1 MGDWR
6 ADLCRESYAIFQRLD
21 AEAAVCLYHHDCEWD
36 VGFAGAALGMT
47 TYSGHAG
54 VRKLIGDIGEV
65 FPDWHPMIDELRLRE
80 DGALLVRS
88 RVEATARD
96 SRMPLEIP
104 VMGQVIEFRDRRIL
118 RVSQT
123 NFPPPGWEQAAELGE

>member
-21 AEAAVCLYHHDCEWD
+21 AEAAVRLHDPDCEWD
-36 VGFAGAALGMT
+36 VGSAGAALGVT
-47 TYSGHAG
+47 TYRGHAG
-54 VRKLIGDIGEV
+54 IRKLMADIGEV
-65 FPDWHPMIDELRLRE
+65 FPDWHPVIEELRLRE

-96 SRMPLEIP
+96 SQMSLEIP
-104 VMGQVIEFRDRRIL
+104 VMGQVIEFRDRLIL
-118 RVSQT
+118 RVLQT
-123 NFPPPGWEQAAELGE
+123 SFPPAGWDAATSL

>member
-21 AEAAVCLYHHDCEWD
+21 AEAAVRLHDPDCEWD
-36 VGFAGAALGMT
+36 VGFAGAALGVT
-47 TYSGHAG
+47 TYRGHAG

-65 FPDWHPMIDELRLRE
+65 FPDWHPMIEELRLRE

-96 SRMPLEIP
+96 SQMPLEIP
-104 VMGQVIEFRDRRIL
+104 VMGQVIEFRDRLIL
-118 RVSQT
+118 RVVQT
-123 NFPPPGWEQAAELGE
+123 SFPPPGWQEAAELD